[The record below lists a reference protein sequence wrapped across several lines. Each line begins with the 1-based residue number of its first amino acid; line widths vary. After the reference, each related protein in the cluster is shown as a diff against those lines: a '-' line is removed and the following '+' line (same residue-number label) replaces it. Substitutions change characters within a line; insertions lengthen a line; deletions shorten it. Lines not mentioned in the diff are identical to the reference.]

1 MVALRRSL
9 WALLA
14 GVSRA
19 TVDFTNEIR
28 APASSQF
35 VSWRTKF
42 VDHVFSP
49 FRITKKLRL
58 NRHRNFNGY
67 YAVGG
72 RDKPVRCAFGASV
85 LEATCGFWTRRCPR
99 PSSQFGNKTYHSSLT
114 EMPSGTRR
122 NGIER
127 AHSGLSGDTK
137 EIIPGRCIPRPTC
150 NLAGVKTKPAWV

>member
-19 TVDFTNEIR
+19 TVDFTNEMR

-49 FRITKKLRL
+49 FRIIKKRL

-72 RDKPVRCAFGASV
+72 RDKPGRCALGRRGPGSNVRVLDPPLSTAFEQIWQQQSTLSLSYYHSTPSKNNPAFRRAS
-85 LEATCGFWTRRCPR
+85 EAWRQWR
-99 PSSQFGNKTYHSSLT
+99 PSFA
-114 EMPSGTRR
+114 RR
-122 NGIER
+122 
-127 AHSGLSGDTK
+127 A
-137 EIIPGRCIPRPTC
+137 
-150 NLAGVKTKPAWV
+150 KPL

>member
-9 WALLA
+9 RALLA

-49 FRITKKLRL
+49 FRITKKRL

-72 RDKPVRCAFGASV
+72 RDKPVRCALRRLGPGSHVRV
-85 LEATCGFWTRRCPR
+85 LDPPLSTAFEPIWQQNVPQLTD
-99 PSSQFGNKTYHSSLT
+99 GN
-114 EMPSGTRR
+114 
-122 NGIER
+122 
-127 AHSGLSGDTK
+127 AQWD
-137 EIIPGRCIPRPTC
+137 
-150 NLAGVKTKPAWV
+150 AA